1 MIEGLKVN
9 APMSYKLFEVMIKY
23 FMMLPGF
30 FTVMCFFVFL
40 SGKADGQGL
49 PEQDG
54 VVRPNMVIFVG
65 DDLGASDIGPYG
77 NKVVRTPNLD
87 RFSKAS
93 LLFTHAFAGSPTCSP
108 SRSTLFTG
116 LMPFAHGAHG
126 NHSGVREHVKSL
138 VHYLKPLGYRV
149 AIAGKLHVGPE
160 KVFPFERIAGTN
172 VPEPGFEE
180 KPGLNFDLNVKPVD
194 KWLSG
199 LRKDQ
204 PFLLIVT
211 DHSPHVIWPEHSGYK
226 PDEVDIPSTHV
237 DTEETRK
244 SRARYYEDIT
254 KMDRNFGAIIQS
266 LDRHEHSGNTVV
278 VFTADQGPQWP
289 FAKWSLYDDGVQV
302 PMMIRWPN
310 HIDPNTRTDALVS
323 LVDVL
328 PTFVEIA
335 GGKAPADIDGQ
346 SFLTLIHGG
355 KSSHREMVFASHTG
369 DGMMNRSP
377 SRMLRTK
384 RYKYI
389 LNLAP
394 ENVYHTHMDGAKDHD
409 GGREYWDS
417 WVEKSRT
424 DKHAAAVL
432 NRYHHH
438 PAEELY
444 DLDADP
450 EERNNLATDRRY
462 RRLLKEFR
470 ATLAAWR
477 RDQGDFETG
486 PEKLPSMPRPKNAKP
501 VAPYVFLDAPDT
513 LKH

>member
-1 MIEGLKVN
+1 MIE
-9 APMSYKLFEVMIKY
+9 Y
-23 FMMLPGF
+23 FRIVFSF
-30 FTVMCFFVFL
+30 FPIMFFLVFL
-40 SGKADGQGL
+40 NGGVQAQGS
-49 PEQDG
+49 EG
-54 VVRPNMVIFVG
+54 EGAVVRPNIVIFVG
-65 DDLGASDIGPYG
+65 DDLGADDVGPYG
-77 NKVVRTPNLD
+77 NKVVKTPNLD
-87 RFSKAS
+87 QFSNEG

-116 LMPFAHGAHG
+116 LLPFRHGAHG
-126 NHSGVREHVKSL
+126 NHSGVREDVKSL
-138 VHYLKPLGYRV
+138 VHYLQPLGYRV

-160 KVFPFERIAGTN
+160 NVFPFERIGGTN

-180 KPGLNFDLNVKPVD
+180 KPGLNFDLNLKPVD

-211 DHSPHVIWPEHSGYK
+211 DHSPHVIWPEKSSYK
-226 PDEVDIPSTHV
+226 PDEIDIPSIHV
-237 DTEETRK
+237 DTEETRV

-254 KMDRNFGAIIQS
+254 KMDRNVGEMLRS
-266 LDRHEHSGNTVV
+266 LDKYDYSRNTMV

-302 PMMIRWPN
+302 PMIIRWPGQVAA
-310 HIDPNTRTDALVS
+310 NTRTDALVS
-323 LVDVL
+323 LADVL

-346 SFLTLIHGG
+346 SFLKLIRGET
-355 KSSHREMVFASHTG
+355 SIHREMVFASHTG

-394 ENVYHTHMDGAKDHD
+394 ENIYHTHMDNAKDHD
-409 GGREYWDS
+409 GGREYWNS
-417 WVEKSRT
+417 WVEKSRK

-438 PAEELY
+438 PAAELY
-444 DLDADP
+444 DLVADP
-450 EERNNLATDRRY
+450 EERNNLAADVKY
-462 RRLLKEFR
+462 RKLLEKFS

-486 PEKLPSMPRPKNAKP
+486 PEKLALTPRVKGAKP
-501 VAPYVFLDAPDT
+501 IAPYVFLDAPDSV
-513 LKH
+513 KH